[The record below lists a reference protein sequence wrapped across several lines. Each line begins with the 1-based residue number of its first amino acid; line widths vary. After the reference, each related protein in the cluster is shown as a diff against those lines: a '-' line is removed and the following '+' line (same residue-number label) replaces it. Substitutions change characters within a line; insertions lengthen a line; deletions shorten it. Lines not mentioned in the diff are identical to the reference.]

1 MPGTG
6 PGQPH
11 LGGGARPALR
21 YPGRRQVAR
30 RTRPGAPHPAGGGG
44 RVRRHHGVRRPRPD
58 PRRRA
63 AAGASRMTMTPV
75 RPDDP
80 TTPSPHAPL
89 ATTNRATQVRAAVQ
103 PAARRVAGVLRP
115 VLGVVST
122 LGWTALG
129 GAAVLLLFAYW
140 GGWVEFAVAGTALV
154 AAVLVALLFSIGR
167 ARYRV
172 TIDLRTTRVVVD
184 EPASGRMLVSSNAS
198 RRLLPSRLELPIGA
212 GVGRIAVP
220 ALAPGQ
226 EHEELFVVPTQRRGV
241 ITVGPARSVRG
252 DAFGLVRR
260 VIRWTD
266 PQLLYVHPRTTSLSG
281 AVAGFF
287 KDLEGQP
294 TDDLSNDDVSFHAL
308 RGYVPGDDRR
318 YIHWRT
324 SARSGALMVRQFEET
339 RRSRIAVALSTDA
352 GEYADPDEFELAVES
367 GASVVVQAAKES
379 RELTLIAGRSALPV
393 GTVRR
398 TLDQLAGVGLD
409 HGGPRTADADAGIVA
424 AARRVVE
431 VAPDVSIVFLLCGST
446 PTPAQIRQAGALL
459 PLGVRVVAVRA
470 VPGVTPTVRRISGVT
485 VITVGSLDKLP
496 PTLRKVRE

>member
-1 MPGTG
+1 
-6 PGQPH
+6 
-11 LGGGARPALR
+11 
-21 YPGRRQVAR
+21 
-30 RTRPGAPHPAGGGG
+30 
-44 RVRRHHGVRRPRPD
+44 
-58 PRRRA
+58 
-63 AAGASRMTMTPV
+63 MTMTPV

-80 TTPSPHAPL
+80 TTPSPHSPL

-129 GAAVLLLFAYW
+129 GAAVLLMFAYW

-198 RRLLPSRLELPIGA
+198 RKLLPSRLELPIGA

-260 VIRWTD
+260 VVRWTD
-266 PQLLYVHPRTTSLSG
+266 PQALYVHPRTTPLTG

-294 TDDLSNDDVSFHAL
+294 TEDLSNDDVSFHAL

-324 SARSGALMVRQFEET
+324 SARTGALMVRQFEET
-339 RRSRIAVALSTDA
+339 RRSHIAVALSTDA
-352 GEYADPDEFELAVES
+352 DEYADPDDFELAVEA
-367 GASVVVQAAKES
+367 GASVVVQAARES
-379 RELTLIAGRSALPV
+379 RELTLVSG
-393 GTVRR
+393 GTTTRGQTSRR
-398 TLDQLAGVGLD
+398 TLDQLAGVELSER
-409 HGGPRTADADAGIVA
+409 PRRPAGAGRGILA
-424 AARRVVE
+424 AARWVAE
-431 VAPDVSIVFLLCGST
+431 LAPDASIVFLLCGST
-446 PTPAQIRQAGALL
+446 PPPAQIREAGAAL
-459 PLGVRVVAVRA
+459 PLGARVVAVRA
-470 VPGVTPTVRRISGVT
+470 VTGVAPSVRRLSG
-485 VITVGSLDKLP
+485 ITVVTIGSLDKLP
-496 PTLRKVRE
+496 PTLRKVRG

>member
-1 MPGTG
+1 MTLTQDRSAASPPPAT
-6 PGQPH
+6 PPPSPDPATARPSWAARLRLIARTVRTALVQA
-11 LGGGARPALR
+11 GGAL
-21 YPGRRQVAR
+21 
-30 RTRPGAPHPAGGGG
+30 
-44 RVRRHHGVRRPRPD
+44 RVRLRP
-58 PRRRA
+58 
-63 AAGASRMTMTPV
+63 
-75 RPDDP
+75 
-80 TTPSPHAPL
+80 
-89 ATTNRATQVRAAVQ
+89 
-103 PAARRVAGVLRP
+103 VAGVI
-115 VLGVVST
+115 
-122 LGWTALG
+122 TALG
-129 GAAVLLLFAYW
+129 GTALGAAAVLLLFAFW
-140 GGWVEFAVAGTALV
+140 GGWIEFAVAGVALL

-167 ARYRV
+167 TRYRV
-172 TIDLRTTRVVVD
+172 EIDLRTRQVVVG
-184 EPASGRMLVSSNAS
+184 EPASGRIIVTSNAS
-198 RRLLPSRLELPIGA
+198 RAMLASRLELPIGVD
-212 GVGRIAVP
+212 VGRVAVP
-220 ALAPGQ
+220 ALKPGE
-226 EHEELFVVPTQRRGV
+226 EHEELFVVPTQRRAV

-409 HGGPRTADADAGIVA
+409 HDGPRTADAEAGIVA